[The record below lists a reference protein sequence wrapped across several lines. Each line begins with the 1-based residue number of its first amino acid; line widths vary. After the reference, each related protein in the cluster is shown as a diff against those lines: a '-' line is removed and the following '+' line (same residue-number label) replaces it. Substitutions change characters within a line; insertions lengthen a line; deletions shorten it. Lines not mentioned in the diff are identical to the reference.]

1 MEGTNSGSEAVSY
14 GAPRDTHR
22 RRGEILVRCVV
33 VVLARALVW
42 LRVRVISE
50 ASKPGRRVVSG
61 SAADEAE
68 KRDKAAMAK
77 SKSMAMTL
85 AMIVIIFQSIIVL
98 KPVG

>member
-1 MEGTNSGSEAVSY
+1 MEGENSGSEAVSY
-14 GAPRDTHR
+14 GIPRDTQR

-33 VVLARALVW
+33 SARALVW
-42 LRVRVISE
+42 LRVRVKSE

-68 KRDKAAMAK
+68 KRDKAVAK

-85 AMIVIIFQSIIVL
+85 AMMVIIFQSIIVL